1 MKKSTFGFAA
11 AIALGLAAFSAP
23 ASAFQ
28 APVAGLA
35 AAAGPDV
42 TTVQFHR
49 HRPVCNIRTVVT
61 RNKFGK
67 RVVKKVRVC
76 R

>member
-1 MKKSTFGFAA
+1 MKKTTFGLAT
-11 AIALGLAAFSAP
+11 AILLGVASFSGP

-28 APVAGLA
+28 APLPTTGAIS
-35 AAAGPDV
+35 DV
-42 TTVQFHR
+42 TAVQYHRNANVCTV
-49 HRPVCNIRTVVT
+49 RTVVT
-61 RNKFGK
+61 RGYHGR

>member
-1 MKKSTFGFAA
+1 MKKTSFGFAT
-11 AIALGLAAFSAP
+11 AILLGFASFSAP

-28 APVAGLA
+28 APSPATGA
-35 AAAGPDV
+35 ISDV
-42 TTVQFHR
+42 TSVGYHR
-49 HRPVCNIRTVVT
+49 HAKVCTVRTVVT
-61 RNKFGK
+61 RGYHGR

>member
-1 MKKSTFGFAA
+1 MKKTSF
-11 AIALGLAAFSAP
+11 GLATAILLGVASFSAP

-28 APVAGLA
+28 ASLP
-35 AAAGPDV
+35 AAGVTSDV
-42 TTVQFHR
+42 TAVLYRR
-49 HRPVCNIRTVVT
+49 HAKVCSVRTVVS
-61 RNKFGK
+61 RGLHGR

>member
-1 MKKSTFGFAA
+1 MKKTSF
-11 AIALGLAAFSAP
+11 GLATAILLGVASFSAP

-28 APVAGLA
+28 APLRATA
-35 AAAGPDV
+35 AISDV
-42 TTVQFHR
+42 TAVQYRRHAKVCTV
-49 HRPVCNIRTVVT
+49 RTVVS
-61 RNKFGK
+61 RGLLGR